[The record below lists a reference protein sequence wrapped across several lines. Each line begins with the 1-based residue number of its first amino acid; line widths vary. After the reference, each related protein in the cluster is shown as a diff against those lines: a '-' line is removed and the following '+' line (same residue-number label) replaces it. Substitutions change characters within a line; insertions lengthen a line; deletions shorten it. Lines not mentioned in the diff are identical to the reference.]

1 MIDSLFDR
9 VIVISLPSNLERR
22 EHIRQHFAE
31 TGITNYEFFDA
42 INGAELDLA
51 ALKRA
56 GILADKPAEHGDTDL
71 SPGEVGCAWSHISVY
86 ESALARRL
94 KRILVCEDDVQFCA
108 GANEVIAGYM
118 AEMPRNWDIIHF
130 MSTRPVG
137 SGDKLDVNRKKIT
150 EHVYLGYNEGAGAAC
165 YALTSRCMK
174 FLLRHAYPI
183 NKAADGLTN
192 WPSGWWKQCQ
202 GYRGY
207 IVTPLPATSG
217 QFTTQIEGR
226 PPAQGIQSYQ
236 TGVAVK
242 YFVTAPAVDVVI
254 VNWNYARFVADA
266 IQSVK
271 DQSYQNFRCIVVDNG
286 SDDDSVDRIIQAI
299 GNHSQFELHRLPTN
313 LGHLGAALWS
323 LERSTGEFI
332 TFLDADDVLF
342 PNYLASHLETHLA
355 AESPVGFTSS
365 NCVDTNADGALLT
378 SGNLNMHHFWSRG
391 TPVLRPMDRTVRL
404 TGVDDSA
411 YLALARTV
419 RYLPA
424 HNVDWCWCPGSSNMF
439 RRALLERIRP
449 ADPSSALFG
458 GVDGFFLPILHA
470 LTGSILID
478 QPLSAHRL
486 HDSNDFSMLPSLQG
500 LSSEHPKIRTQ
511 SFNTYLRM
519 LTWLVDHLENV
530 VLMAG
535 AERYWQIVAIAS
547 ATSRHHAR
555 AAFTHPEFQTVL
567 VRRYPRLV
575 KLFGELRIFQELRRR
590 LLFLEYVKIVLAA
603 RGHTFPIGE
612 LSRAFLR
619 EISGR
624 GWLLYK
630 KMNRSK

>member
-9 VIVISLPSNLERR
+9 VIVISLASNSERR

-56 GILADKPAEHGDTDL
+56 GTLADKPAEHGGTDL
-71 SPGEVGCAWSHISVY
+71 SPGEVGCAWSHIRVY
-86 ESALARRL
+86 ESALARSL
-94 KRILVCEDDVQFCA
+94 TRILVCEDDVQFCA
-108 GANEVIAGYM
+108 GANAAIAGYM
-118 AEMPRNWDIIHF
+118 AEMPSDWDIIHF
-130 MSTRPVG
+130 MSTRAVG
-137 SGDKLDVNRKKIT
+137 SGDKCDVNRKKIT
-150 EHVYLGYNEGAGAAC
+150 EHVYLGYNEGAGSAC

-174 FLLRHAYPI
+174 FLLRYAYPI

-192 WPSGWWKQCQ
+192 WPSGSWQECRD
-202 GYRGY
+202 YRGY
-207 IVTPLPATSG
+207 IVTPLPATTSAR
-217 QFTTQIEGR
+217 FTTQIEGR
-226 PPAQGIQSYQ
+226 SPAQEIQSRQ
-236 TGVAVK
+236 TGAVVK
-242 YFVTAPAVDVVI
+242 YFVTTPAVDVVI

-299 GNHSQFELHRLPTN
+299 GNHPQFTLHRLPTN
-313 LGHLGAALWS
+313 LGHFGAALRS
-323 LERSTGEFI
+323 LEYSTGEFI

-342 PNYLASHLETHLA
+342 PNYLATHLEAHLA
-355 AESPVGFTSS
+355 AVSPVGFTSS
-365 NCVDTNADGALLT
+365 NCVDMSTDGALLT
-378 SGNLNMHHFWSRG
+378 SGNSNMYHFWSLG
-391 TPVLRPMDRTVRL
+391 TPVLRPMERTVHL
-404 TGVDDSA
+404 TGLDNSG
-411 YLALARTV
+411 YLALDRAV

-424 HNVDWCWCPGSSNMF
+424 HNLGWCWCPGSSNML

-449 ADPSSALFG
+449 ADRSSALFG

-486 HDSNDFSMLPSLQG
+486 HDRNDFSVLPTLQG
-500 LSSEHPKIRTQ
+500 LSSEHPKVRAQ
-511 SFNTYLRM
+511 SFNSYVRM

-530 VLMAG
+530 VLMTG
-535 AERYWQIVAIAS
+535 ASRYWEIVAIAS
-547 ATSRHHAR
+547 ATSHNYAR
-555 AAFTHPEFQTVL
+555 AAFTHPEFQAVL

-575 KLFGELRIFQELRRR
+575 KIFGESRIFRELRGR
-590 LLFLEYVKIVLAA
+590 LLFLEYLKIVRAA

-619 EISGR
+619 EILRRGR
-624 GWLLYK
+624 LLSQK
-630 KMNRSK
+630 VR